1 MKNYTVFQIQN
12 EEIDKQELINGLI
25 ITPYNNGIC
34 VNFNDVLSLNC
45 IPQQGLIV
53 RLLNYI
59 IWYESGYFNIGI
71 SND

>member
-12 EEIDKQELINGLI
+12 EEINKQELINGLTL
-25 ITPYNNGIC
+25 TPYNNGIC
-34 VNFNDVLSLNC
+34 VNFNEELSLNC
-45 IPQQGLIV
+45 IPQEGLIV

-59 IWYESGYFNIGI
+59 IWYENGYFNIGI